1 MGFFSAKFE
10 NEYTLG
16 KRIFNGAK
24 FQVRECRGIKDER
37 DYVVKIYASDLEE
50 VNTIRYEY
58 HLFVKNKINSIPNVL
73 RLKDCFF
80 DKYYV
85 YYVIQRYYGNDLFRT
100 VMNGHKYSEYDL
112 SCYFRQLFRCLSALH
127 GMNIVHRRISGK
139 NLVFLEKEN
148 KTLVLKGTRYIL
160 STHEFS
166 KFNVVVEHSIQY
178 LSPEIISQETNL
190 HNIMKSDV
198 WACGVILYTLL
209 FGNNLFP
216 IEFPYEKYAQNIVKC
231 RINWLHDSPLLKSKL
246 AVDFCKSL
254 LKQNP
259 SERFSAKEALFH
271 PWISGDKMY
280 SHNTELASD
289 RFYSEVKNAIDEL
302 DTLDENTSRQYRHK
316 FNDEKPLNSSSH
328 LTLNKVSPGHTFG
341 TGTSVSSRSSRLTT
355 ADSTVRIRNKCLPFN
370 FRIPSFKF
378 FKFKSKQRDK
388 KPLMEN
394 PVVDKYIKDDEA
406 E

>member
-16 KRIFNGAK
+16 RRIFNGAK
-24 FQVRECRGIKDER
+24 CQVRECRGIKDER

-85 YYVIQRYYGNDLFRT
+85 YYVTQRYEGHDLFRT

-112 SCYFRQLFRCLSALH
+112 SCYFKQLFRCLSALH

-148 KTLVLKGTRYIL
+148 KTLLLKGLRHML

-178 LSPEIISQETNL
+178 LSPEIISQEINL
-190 HNIMKSDV
+190 SNIMKSDV

-209 FGNNLFP
+209 FGNNQFP

-231 RINWLHDSPLLKSKL
+231 EINWSHNSPLLTSKL

-254 LKQNP
+254 LRKDP
-259 SERFSAKEALFH
+259 DERLSAKEALFH
-271 PWISGDKMY
+271 PWIAGK
-280 SHNTELASD
+280 
-289 RFYSEVKNAIDEL
+289 
-302 DTLDENTSRQYRHK
+302 
-316 FNDEKPLNSSSH
+316 
-328 LTLNKVSPGHTFG
+328 
-341 TGTSVSSRSSRLTT
+341 
-355 ADSTVRIRNKCLPFN
+355 
-370 FRIPSFKF
+370 
-378 FKFKSKQRDK
+378 
-388 KPLMEN
+388 
-394 PVVDKYIKDDEA
+394 
-406 E
+406 